1 MNGSWLATA
10 RKEKGWTQQEAAA
23 RLGVSQTYWSLLEHG
38 RRPVSRRLFGRLRR
52 HVNVPATL
60 APLEPRRRVSTDA
73 ENLART
79 LAGLGYPGFS
89 HVRPRKTTNPATF
102 LLGALRLSDL
112 ESRLAEALPW
122 VTWRYWDL
130 DWDWL
135 LERARVG
142 DLQNRLGFVV
152 SLAKQVATRKGDDV
166 AAGALAA
173 VLQRLER
180 SRLVREDTFCRESM
194 LASERRRLA
203 TARSDDAAHWNLLS
217 DLSADRLPYAA

>member
-1 MNGSWLATA
+1 MDGSWLVTA

-38 RRPVSRRLFGRLRR
+38 RRPVSGRLFGRLRR
-52 HVNVPATL
+52 HFTLPPTL
-60 APLEPRRRVSTDA
+60 APLEPNRPVSTEPDKFA
-73 ENLART
+73 GT

-89 HVRPRKTTNPATF
+89 HLRPRRTTNPAPF
-102 LLGALRLSDL
+102 LLAALRLSDL

-122 VTWRYWDL
+122 VAWRYWDL

-135 LERARVG
+135 LERARVD

-152 SLAKQVATRKGDDV
+152 SLAKEVATRKGDD
-166 AAGALAA
+166 AAAAALAA
-173 VLQRLER
+173 VLERLER

-194 LASERRRLA
+194 LSSERRWLT
-203 TARSDDAAHWNLLS
+203 TARSDEAAHWNLLS
-217 DLSADRLPYAA
+217 DLSADRLPYAV